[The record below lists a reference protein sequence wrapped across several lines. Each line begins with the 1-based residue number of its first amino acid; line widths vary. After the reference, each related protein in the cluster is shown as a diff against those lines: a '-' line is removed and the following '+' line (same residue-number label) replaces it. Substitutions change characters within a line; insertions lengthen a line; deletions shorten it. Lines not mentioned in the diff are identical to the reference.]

1 MINRRNSLFAI
12 VLSMIL
18 MSSLVFASCASKPD
32 NLESFLKSNEDVKA
46 DIDAAAESAGMTVE
60 VKGNDVIYT
69 YDLSTIDGVTEDML
83 KDEAMINTLQSSLD
97 SMESTFVDTCKKLEE
112 ETGFTG
118 IQMIVNFT
126 YGDEVLVTQTFT
138 SGGKA

>member
-1 MINRRNSLFAI
+1 MFNRRKSIFAI

-18 MSSLVFASCASKPD
+18 MSSLVFVSCASKPD
-32 NLESFLKSNEDVKA
+32 NLESFLKSNEDVKK
-46 DIDAAAESAGMTVE
+46 DIDAAADAAGMSVE

-97 SMESTFVDTCKKLEE
+97 SMEDTFVETCKKLEE

-118 IQMIVNFT
+118 IKMIVNFT

-138 SGGKA
+138 SGS

>member
-1 MINRRNSLFAI
+1 MINRKNRVFVI

-18 MSSLVFASCASKPD
+18 MSSFIFASCASKPD
-32 NLESFLKSNEDVKA
+32 NLESFLKSNDEVKT

-69 YDLSTIDGVTEDML
+69 YDLSNIEGVTEDML
-83 KDEAMINTLQSSLD
+83 KDEAMINTLQTSLD
-97 SMESTFVDTCKKLEE
+97 SMEDTFVETCKKLEE

-118 IQMIVNFT
+118 IKMIVNFT

-138 SGGKA
+138 SAGKA

>member
-1 MINRRNSLFAI
+1 MINRKNSVFVI

-18 MSSLVFASCASKPD
+18 MSSLIFASCASKPD
-32 NLESFLKSNEDVKA
+32 NLESFLKSNEEVKT

-69 YDLSTIDGVTEDML
+69 YDLSNIDGVTEEML
-83 KDEAMINTLQSSLD
+83 KDEAMIGTLETSLD
-97 SMESTFVDTCKKLEE
+97 SMKSTFVDTCAELEE
-112 ETGFTG
+112 KTGFTG

-126 YGDEVLVTQTFT
+126 YGDDVLVTRTFT
-138 SGGKA
+138 SGS